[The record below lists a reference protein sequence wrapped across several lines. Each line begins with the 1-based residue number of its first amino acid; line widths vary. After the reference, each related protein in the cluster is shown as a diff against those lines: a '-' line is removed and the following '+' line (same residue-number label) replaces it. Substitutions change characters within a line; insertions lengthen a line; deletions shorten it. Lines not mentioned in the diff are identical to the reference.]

1 MAADNSAYPIITL
14 AHDIVVI
21 TMEKPHPK
29 QAPPDTGKPPAA
41 DSNAQMKSSAN
52 GCSSCFLWSLKSF
65 LFGFECRWNATFMDY
80 SSHVA
85 PDSKDYG
92 TYVVL

>member
-1 MAADNSAYPIITL
+1 MAADNGTYPIITL

-65 LFGFECRWNATFMDY
+65 FVWF
-80 SSHVA
+80 
-85 PDSKDYG
+85 
-92 TYVVL
+92 